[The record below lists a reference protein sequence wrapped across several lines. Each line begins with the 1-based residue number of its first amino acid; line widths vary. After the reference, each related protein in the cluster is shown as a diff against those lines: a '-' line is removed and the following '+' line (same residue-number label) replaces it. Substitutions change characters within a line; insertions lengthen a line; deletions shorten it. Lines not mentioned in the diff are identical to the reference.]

1 MDSKAKRRLFGI
13 VALAFFVL
21 ALSMIITGAVLP
33 EWIEVFGV
41 TPGRAG
47 RLFFLFYLT
56 YIITTFL
63 SGILGDRFGKKPILV
78 IGQACLAGGFLVV
91 GTAPTFHIVEI
102 GMLLLGLGGGCSEAP
117 FTTLVSE
124 VFAGREGSAL
134 NLSQVSFGVGAA
146 AGPFLAGYLLDVGMS
161 WRFLYLV
168 PGAVSLFLLSM
179 LGRERT
185 LFKAEKATFSLRE
198 VPVLFRKR
206 GFFLA
211 LSFAVM
217 ILYVGAEIGS
227 SSWISTYVVRELGGS
242 IYQGGL
248 ALAGFWGM
256 ITVGRLVFAGLARHY
271 SYQGLLRFSAALSL
285 GFLLLLLPAQRVEL
299 AIGAFMGVGLGYS
312 AIWPLIVAVV
322 ARGVDTMKMT
332 AISLV
337 VAFGGIGALT
347 FPWLL
352 GIFSERGGFRVI
364 FPVVV
369 FLVIAMGVLLFSPRF
384 NENERSEI

>member
-1 MDSKAKRRLFGI
+1 MDGKAKRRLFGI

-33 EWIEVFGV
+33 EWIEKFGV

-47 RLFFLFYLT
+47 RIFFLFYLT
-56 YIITTFL
+56 YVITTFL
-63 SGILGDRFGKKPILV
+63 SGMLGDRFGKKPILV
-78 IGQACLAGGFLVV
+78 IGQASLAGGFLVV
-91 GTAPTFHIVEI
+91 GAAPSFTMIEV
-102 GMLLLGLGGGCSEAP
+102 GMLFLGLGGGCSEAP

-124 VFAGREGSAL
+124 VFVGKEGSAL

-146 AGPFLAGYLLDVGMS
+146 AGPFLAGYILDTGIS

-168 PGAVSLFLLSM
+168 PGVVSLFLLSL
-179 LGRERT
+179 LGRERI
-185 LFKAEKATFSLRE
+185 LFRAEKAIFSLRG
-198 VPVLFRKR
+198 VPLLFRER
-206 GFFLA
+206 GMFLA

-248 ALAGFWGM
+248 SLAGFWGM
-256 ITVGRLVFAGLARHY
+256 ITVGRLVFAGLARRY

-285 GFLLLLLPAQRVEL
+285 GFLIVLLPVQRVEL
-299 AIGAFMGVGLGYS
+299 AVFAFMGVGLGYS
-312 AIWPLIVAVV
+312 AMWPLIVAVV

-337 VAFGGIGALT
+337 VAFGGLGALT

-352 GIFSERGGFRVI
+352 GVLSEWGGFRII
-364 FPVVV
+364 FPVVII
-369 FLVIAMGVLLFSPRF
+369 LVVAMGVLLFSPRF
-384 NENERSEI
+384 NEERSEM